1 MVNSYIIVGVT
12 AGTTLAL
19 GAVSGYLFAKRT
31 LEPEYVAI
39 ATQEIEEAKQYYSRL
54 YKKDEFSNPVD
65 LAEALA
71 EEIVEN
77 VESAIE
83 SQIVD
88 NVIEILEYSTDSK
101 MPTPE
106 DIELEAL
113 AREIKLAIEHGHP
126 HLIEREEYLRNE
138 SGFTQ
143 TTLTYFEEDDIL
155 VDQDDIVIP
164 EIDDMIGLGQL
175 SRFGVL
181 SGDNNIIYV
190 RNIRQEIEFEV
201 VRNKGNYAKD
211 VLGFIEHADHSR
223 VRKFR
228 REYE

>member
-39 ATQEIEEAKQYYSRL
+39 ATQEIEEAKEYYSRL
-54 YKKDEFSNPVD
+54 YKKDEFANPVE

-71 EEIVEN
+71 EDLEN
-77 VESAIE
+77 VETAIE
-83 SQIVD
+83 SQIIDDVL
-88 NVIEILEYSTDSK
+88 ESLEYSSDSK

-106 DIELEAL
+106 DIENEAL
-113 AREIKLAIEHGHP
+113 AREIKLAKEHGHP
-126 HLIEREEYLRNE
+126 HLLDREEYLRNE